1 MSTGLLKLRE
11 KNDSRAKLA
20 ARRGKKSHDLAA
32 RHSLGAVR
40 GEQAG
45 EGADG
50 AKRPALWGAG
60 RADQINLQGV
70 RPPQASSR
78 LVLIS
83 KDAVSGWQ
91 GRASVVPRAE
101 VSLAAGRWEPPSEV

>member
-1 MSTGLLKLRE
+1 MIEHVT
-11 KNDSRAKLA
+11 
-20 ARRGKKSHDLAA
+20 
-32 RHSLGAVR
+32 
-40 GEQAG
+40 
-45 EGADG
+45 
-50 AKRPALWGAG
+50 GAG
-60 RADQINLQGV
+60 VCRIQEVRVGRLCSPPSQINLQGV